1 MSEHAG
7 PVIWAR
13 VGGGLE
19 AIGSG
24 LRHGPADPEIPP
36 PGGAEG
42 AEWKPLLVAGR
53 LVGWT
58 DAPPTPT
65 LARLA
70 AEQGERLERE
80 RRGHLLGR
88 LGHKLRS
95 AVLSLQESARQA
107 AFGRPELLEKLY
119 EQAQEVGRRAAAL
132 EAAALDPKD
141 AARAV
146 VLAAVLNTA
155 APEARN
161 DMPPEAVVRAPE
173 PVLYEALQRAYE
185 WMGGRGV
192 HVTGERV
199 DGWWK
204 VALEQAPD
212 PQPIA
217 AYELGEPLVRLL
229 VDVHCQGWL
238 DAREGRAVLWLPAA

>member
-1 MSEHAG
+1 MSEAG
-7 PVIWAR
+7 PRLWAR

-19 AIGSG
+19 AIETGE
-24 LRHGPADPEIPP
+24 RHGPVDPDMPP
-36 PGGAEG
+36 PSAGGV
-42 AEWKPLLVAGR
+42 EWKPLTVGGR

-58 DAPPTPT
+58 DGAATPT

-132 EAAALDPKD
+132 EAAALEPKD
-141 AARAV
+141 SARSV
-146 VLAAVLNTA
+146 VLAAVLNTS

-161 DMPPEAVVRAPE
+161 EMPPEAVVRAPE
-173 PVLYEALQRAYE
+173 PVLYEAVARAYE
-185 WMGGRGV
+185 WMGGPGV
-192 HVTGERV
+192 RISGERV
-199 DGWWK
+199 ERWWK
-204 VALEQAPD
+204 VSLEPGPA

-229 VDVHCQGWL
+229 VDIHCQGWL
-238 DAREGRAVLWLPAA
+238 DAQPGRAVLWLPAA

>member
-1 MSEHAG
+1 MSSPPG

-19 AIGSG
+19 EIGSG
-24 LRHGPADPEIPP
+24 ERHGPADPDMPP
-36 PGGAEG
+36 PDGD
-42 AEWKPLLVAGR
+42 WKPLLVAGR

-58 DAPPTPT
+58 DVSPTPT
-65 LARLA
+65 LARHA

-80 RRGHLLGR
+80 RRSHLLGR

-95 AVLSLQESARQA
+95 AVLSMQESARQA

-141 AARAV
+141 AARSV

-161 DMPPEAVVRAPE
+161 RLPPEAVVRAPE
-173 PVLYEALQRAYE
+173 PVLFEAFVRAYE

-192 HVTGERV
+192 AIEGERV

-204 VALEQAPD
+204 VVLEQAPD

-217 AYELGEPLVRLL
+217 AYELGEPLVQLL

-238 DAREGRAVLWLPAA
+238 DSRPGLATLWLPAV